1 MDTFTPRE
9 IWQCWETFLVVTM
22 KRCYCYQRGTK
33 DAPKHPEM
41 HRTAQQQEVSDSNV
55 DGTDY

>member
-1 MDTFTPRE
+1 
-9 IWQCWETFLVVTM
+9 M

-55 DGTDY
+55 DGTDIENHGLDRSDNIK